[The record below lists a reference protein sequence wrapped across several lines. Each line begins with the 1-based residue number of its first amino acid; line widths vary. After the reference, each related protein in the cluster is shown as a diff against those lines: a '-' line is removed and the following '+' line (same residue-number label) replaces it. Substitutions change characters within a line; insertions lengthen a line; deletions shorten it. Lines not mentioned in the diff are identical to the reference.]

1 MNLENFHDGV
11 EDVKDEFEMKTG
23 VLFTKETLEQ
33 AWNSKKDL
41 RKDIFVYLL
50 KLKGAHEK
58 YIDALEKQ

>member
-1 MNLENFHDGV
+1 MSIENLRDQV

-23 VLFTKETLEQ
+23 ILFTKETLEE
-33 AWNSKKDL
+33 AWNTKSEK

-58 YIDALEKQ
+58 YIAELENL